1 MNRSTPTKK
10 LVLTR
15 SGSPIQKGTKKLVLT
30 RKPAPKFTPNQF
42 KTPKSKGARAK
53 YA

>member
-1 MNRSTPTKK
+1 MKKLVLTKISGKPTTKK
-10 LVLTR
+10 LVLT
-15 SGSPIQKGTKKLVLT
+15 K
-30 RKPAPKFTPNQF
+30 KPAPVFKPNQF